1 MNNYQ
6 LRMHLNKKAK
16 RGLSSIV
23 TGAIL
28 LSAVAVMGVVVVTWA
43 NSNLVKHQ
51 QNLDTTVSTNYNKI
65 NEKILIEHVW
75 FNRNGPVVNMTL
87 NNIGT
92 IGLNVTGVTITNV
105 TSSQT
110 YSFTHTNG
118 GISPSGT
125 LSLTESF
132 GWVANTPYKILISTA
147 RNTQF
152 ETQVVSP

>member
-1 MNNYQ
+1 MY
-6 LRMHLNKKAK
+6 LNKKTR
-16 RGLSSIV
+16 RGLSSVV

-28 LSAVAVMGVVVVTWA
+28 LSAVAIMGVITVTWA

-51 QNLDTTVSTNYNKI
+51 QNLDSIASDNFNKI
-65 NEKILIEHVW
+65 NEKMLIEHVW
-75 FNRNGPVVNMTL
+75 FNRNGPVINMTL

-92 IGLNVTGVTITNV
+92 IGLNVTTIKITNV

-118 GISPSGT
+118 GIAPSGT
-125 LSLTESF
+125 VSLTDNF
-132 GWVANTPYKILISTA
+132 GWVASTPYKILITSA

-152 ETQVVSP
+152 ETDVVSP